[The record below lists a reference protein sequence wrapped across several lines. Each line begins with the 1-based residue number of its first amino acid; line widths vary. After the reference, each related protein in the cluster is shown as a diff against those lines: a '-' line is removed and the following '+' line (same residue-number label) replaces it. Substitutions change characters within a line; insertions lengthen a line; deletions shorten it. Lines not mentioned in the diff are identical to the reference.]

1 LLASRLWELPLDVLG
16 ELPLDE
22 PQSFVDALD
31 RRPPHSRQEARRL
44 RIRHKPF
51 AIEWL
56 S

>member
-1 LLASRLWELPLDVLG
+1 
-16 ELPLDE
+16 
-22 PQSFVDALD
+22 
-31 RRPPHSRQEARRL
+31 RPPQACQEARRL